1 MSSVKRLFIALL
13 LSAATAVQT
22 ATAATAIRDVRL
34 FDGTRVIPKAT
45 VVFDRGL
52 IIAAGPNVAIPDGAE
67 VIDGSGKTLLPGF
80 IDSHTHSWGPALAR
94 ALRFGVTTNLDMFT
108 MVDLMKQWHA
118 EQAAGPVTNRAD
130 IHSAGILVTVK
141 GGHGAQYTPIPTYA
155 PGDDAQAF
163 IDARIADGS
172 DFIKIVKETGEAYGI
187 HFETLKAD
195 DLKALIPAAH
205 KRKKMAV
212 VHIGSLADARMAI
225 DAGADGL
232 VHIFGDRPPDA
243 EFGKLVAAHRAF
255 VVPTLTVLESASG
268 NPSGA
273 SLTTDARVKP
283 FLNGD
288 EIANLKTSF
297 PKRAAS
303 KVNLAHA
310 QAAVRQ
316 LKEARVP
323 ILAGSDAPN
332 PGTTH
337 GASIHREL
345 ELLVEAGLTPTE
357 ALAAA
362 TSAPAKAFKLED
374 RGRIA
379 KGLRADLVLVNGDP
393 TASITATRDIAAI
406 WKNGVRL
413 QRQPETPSSQAEFET
428 LAPEKLAAGIVSNF
442 DSGTAKLE
450 FGSDWFISTD
460 QMANGK
466 STATMTV
473 VDGGAAGTP
482 KALHVVTEINESYAS
497 PWAGAMAYVGSTE
510 MKPVDLSSKKGL
522 TFFAKGNT
530 DIRVMVFAKKLGRI
544 PAQTTVHAGS
554 DWTEL
559 TVLWSDLK
567 LEGNDVQAVLFSGIS
582 VGKSEFTIDEVRLKS
597 P

>member
-1 MSSVKRLFIALL
+1 MSSVKRLFIVLL
-13 LSAATAVQT
+13 LTAATAIQP

-34 FDGTRVIPKAT
+34 FDGVRVIPKAT

-52 IIAAGPNVAIPDGAE
+52 IIAAGPNAAIPDGAE
-67 VIDGSGKTLLPGF
+67 VIDGSGKTLMPGF

-94 ALRFGVTTNLDMFT
+94 ALRFGVTTSVDMFT
-108 MVDLMKQWHA
+108 SVDTMKQWQA

-130 IHSAGILVTVK
+130 IRSAGTLVTVK
-141 GGHGAQYTPIPTYA
+141 GGHGAQYGPIPTYA
-155 PGDDAQAF
+155 HGDDAQAF
-163 IDARIADGS
+163 IDARIAEGS
-172 DFIKIVKETGEAYGI
+172 DFLKIVEDTGETYGV

-195 DLKALIPAAH
+195 DIKALIAAAH
-205 KRKKMAV
+205 KRGKMAV
-212 VHIGSLADARMAI
+212 VHVSTVADARMAI

-232 VHIFGDRPPDA
+232 VHIFSDRPPDA
-243 EFGKLVAAHRAF
+243 EFGKFVATHRAF

-268 NPSGA
+268 NPSGT
-273 SLTTDARVKP
+273 SLTTDARLKP
-283 FLNGD
+283 FLNGE
-288 EIANLKTSF
+288 EITNLKSAF
-297 PKRAAS
+297 PKRATS
-303 KVNLAHA
+303 KADLAHA
-310 QAAVRQ
+310 KAAVRQ
-316 LKEARVP
+316 LKDARVP

-332 PGTTH
+332 PGTAH
-337 GASIHREL
+337 GASMHREL
-345 ELLVEAGLTPTE
+345 ELLVEAGLTPAE

-362 TSAPAKAFKLED
+362 TSAPAKAFKLDD

-379 KGLRADLVLVNGDP
+379 KGLRADLLLVNGDP

-413 QRQPETPSSQAEFET
+413 SRQPETPSSQAEVDT
-428 LAPEKLAAGIVSNF
+428 LPADKLASGMFSNF
-442 DSGTAKLE
+442 DSGAAKVD

-460 QMANGK
+460 QMAGGK

-473 VDGGAAGTP
+473 VDGGAAGTA
-482 KALHVVTEINESYAS
+482 KALHVVSQINEGYAF
-497 PWAGAMAYVGSTE
+497 PWAGPMAFFGSTQ

-522 TFFAKGNT
+522 TFFAKGDT

-544 PAQTTVHAGS
+544 PAQTTLHAGS

-567 LEGNDVQAVLFSGIS
+567 LEGNDVQAVLFSGIAA
-582 VGKSEFTIDEVRLKS
+582 GKHEFTIDEVRLK
-597 P
+597 